1 LVTPQEIVKTLR
13 QADAQ
18 IFAGWRHYDSL
29 YDQIPQIQ
37 KLATMIVKILEEE
50 GIMTYS
56 ILKPTRICRCIF
68 WVRHKWKIG
77 LFLCKNFKSNLD
89 RKGETACVSILNCW
103 R

>member
-1 LVTPQEIVKTLR
+1 MEGISTEWKTPISETNNELTDMIDLVTPQEIVKTLR

-50 GIMTYS
+50 GI
-56 ILKPTRICRCIF
+56 
-68 WVRHKWKIG
+68 
-77 LFLCKNFKSNLD
+77 
-89 RKGETACVSILNCW
+89 
-103 R
+103 